1 MNIYSAPEQLGLSK
15 KRLARIK
22 NWMQGYID
30 KAKLPGATTLV
41 ARHGEVVFS
50 ETLGYGDL
58 ENKKPLTRQHSA
70 ILFNDQTDHGSCC
83 NDPV

>member
-1 MNIYSAPEQLGLSK
+1 MIDIHSAPERIGLSK
-15 KRLARIK
+15 ERLARIK

-30 KAKLPGATTLV
+30 KSKLPGATTLI

-58 ENKKPLTRQHSA
+58 EKKKPLTTCLEHFYFENWN
-70 ILFNDQTDHGSCC
+70 LFR
-83 NDPV
+83 V